1 MTSHPIQQF
10 IITFD
15 AGCIQGLW
23 EQLNQALR
31 EQVRMKQG
39 KSPQATAA
47 IVDSQ
52 SVKTTEKKEPV
63 RCAGSPRCSNWRG
76 KYTASTA
83 VS

>member
-1 MTSHPIQQF
+1 MTSHPTPLF

-15 AGCIQGLW
+15 AGKNEDFGNNVGQV
-23 EQLNQALR
+23 LR

-52 SVKTTEKKEPV
+52 SVKTTEKK
-63 RCAGSPRCSNWRG
+63 G
-76 KYTASTA
+76 KSTASTA